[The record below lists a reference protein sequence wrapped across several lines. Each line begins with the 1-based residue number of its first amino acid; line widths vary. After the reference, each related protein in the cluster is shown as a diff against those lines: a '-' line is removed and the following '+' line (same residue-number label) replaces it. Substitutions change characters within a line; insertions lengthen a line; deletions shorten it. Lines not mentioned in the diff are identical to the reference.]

1 MLKKAEKTVF
11 IVILLM
17 LSFTRVTAQLSP
29 GDLSNSHSLLE
40 GISNCTKCHVLGN
53 KITDEKCL
61 SCHTEISER
70 IRLNKGYHSSDEAK
84 GIECIACHSEHNGKD
99 FQLIHLDIKSFDHKS
114 TGYTLSKPHA
124 RQDCKVCHN
133 SKNIADQKL
142 KSKKNTYLGLSPE
155 CLACHTDYHLRTLS
169 SSCLYC
175 HNPDYFVPA
184 SKFNHNSARFKL
196 GGKHIKVDCV
206 KCHKVQVTE
215 GRKFQQFTGIQY
227 SNCAS
232 CHKDPHRNQFGQ
244 NCRQCHNEESFHIV
258 SGINNFDH
266 NKTDFKLEDKHRN
279 VNCKAC
285 HKTNFTDP
293 LKHDRCTDCHADYHN
308 KQFVRNGVTPD
319 CSECHSVKGFSQFSF
334 TIEKHNLSRF
344 PLQGSHTAIPCY
356 ECHRKQ
362 DKWNFREIG
371 LDCND
376 CHKDIHDSYIQ
387 PKYYPDDNCKTCH
400 NVSGWYEIAFD
411 HSKTD
416 FGLTGAHIG
425 IKCRSCHYK
434 SDSDNIVN
442 QKFAGLSKDCS
453 SCHTD
458 IHFKQFE
465 KNGITDCTECHG
477 TENWKASKFN
487 HNNSDFKLDG
497 KHVNVPCSKCHKPR
511 QEASVFYVN
520 YKLKE
525 FKCESCH
532 L

>member
-1 MLKKAEKTVF
+1 
-11 IVILLM
+11 
-17 LSFTRVTAQLSP
+17 
-29 GDLSNSHSLLE
+29 
-40 GISNCTKCHVLGN
+40 
-53 KITDEKCL
+53 
-61 SCHTEISER
+61 
-70 IRLNKGYHSSDEAK
+70 
-84 GIECIACHSEHNGKD
+84 
-99 FQLIHLDIKSFDHKS
+99 
-114 TGYTLSKPHA
+114 
-124 RQDCKVCHN
+124 
-133 SKNIADQKL
+133 
-142 KSKKNTYLGLSPE
+142 
-155 CLACHTDYHLRTLS
+155 
-169 SSCLYC
+169 
-175 HNPDYFVPA
+175 
-184 SKFNHNSARFKL
+184 
-196 GGKHIKVDCV
+196 
-206 KCHKVQVTE
+206 
-215 GRKFQQFTGIQY
+215 
-227 SNCAS
+227 
-232 CHKDPHRNQFGQ
+232 
-244 NCRQCHNEESFHIV
+244 
-258 SGINNFDH
+258 
-266 NKTDFKLEDKHRN
+266 
-279 VNCKAC
+279 
-285 HKTNFTDP
+285 
-293 LKHDRCTDCHADYHN
+293 
-308 KQFVRNGVTPD
+308 VTPD